1 MKKQLLLKQCSARE
15 NYLYVIILFIIFPT
29 AFVLYV
35 MSGLGITA
43 GAHRLWAHKSYKAKW
58 PLRLILVAFN
68 TLAFQVRF
76 TLIMVRK
83 QITQINAHQIIMYL
97 QKASQKRLFFI
108 TKKIK
113 IW

>member
-1 MKKQLLLKQCSARE
+1 MKKQLLLKHNVLLEKITC
-15 NYLYVIILFIIFPT
+15 IILFIIFPT

-76 TLIMVRK
+76 TLIMVRQ

-97 QKASQKRLFFI
+97 QKSSQKRLFFI